1 MKLSLKEKTI
11 EAIILNV
18 EEVLGLDPRLNT
30 RKREY
35 IFARAV
41 VYDILRKH
49 LRMSLTDIAKV
60 FNKNHAT
67 VLHSL
72 KQLPYIIKYDPD
84 IQLSYNNIVNNW
96 LENVENFDPILES
109 DLKNRIKFLVNQNK
123 KLNLEVSD
131 LRKEVN
137 HYTGKYKKFY
147 KLVADIEHRTGNN
160 FSAFERKVNTYLNG
174 L

>member
-123 KLNLEVSD
+123 KLNLELSD
-131 LRKEVN
+131 LRKEVS

-147 KLVADIEHRTGNN
+147 KLVADIEHRTGNK
-160 FSAFERKVNTYLNG
+160 FSAFERKINTYLNG

>member
-35 IFARAV
+35 VFARAV

-49 LRMSLTDIAKV
+49 LRMSLMDIAKV

-84 IQLSYNNIVNNW
+84 IQFSYNNIVNNW
-96 LENVENFDPILES
+96 LENVENFDSILES

-131 LRKEVN
+131 LRKEVS

-147 KLVADIEHRTGNN
+147 KLVADIEHRTGNK
-160 FSAFERKVNTYLNG
+160 FSAFERKINTYLNG

>member
-1 MKLSLKEKTI
+1 MKSSLKEKTI

-18 EEVLGLDPRLNT
+18 EEVLGLDPRVNT

-96 LENVENFDPILES
+96 LENVENFDSLLES

>member
-1 MKLSLKEKTI
+1 MNLSPKEQTI
-11 EAIILNV
+11 EAIIFNV
-18 EEVLGLDPRLNT
+18 IEETGVDPRADS

-35 IFARAV
+35 VFGRAV

-72 KQLPYIIKYDPD
+72 NQLPYLLKYDHNL
-84 IQLSYNNIVNNW
+84 QYTYNNIINNW
-96 LENVENFDPILES
+96 LENVENYVPILDS

-123 KLNLEVSD
+123 NLNLEVST
-131 LRKEVN
+131 LKTQIK
-137 HYTGKYKKFY
+137 HYTGKYERFY
-147 KLVADIEHRTGNN
+147 KLVADIEHRTGDR
-160 FSAFERKVNTYLNG
+160 FSAFERKVNTFLNG

>member
-35 IFARAV
+35 VFARAV

-49 LRMSLTDIAKV
+49 LRMSLMDIAKV

-84 IQLSYNNIVNNW
+84 IQFSYNNIVNNW
-96 LENVENFDPILES
+96 LENVENFDSILES

-123 KLNLEVSD
+123 KLNLELKQV
-131 LRKEVN
+131 
-137 HYTGKYKKFY
+137 
-147 KLVADIEHRTGNN
+147 
-160 FSAFERKVNTYLNG
+160 
-174 L
+174 